1 MFLFLFKSLSTV
13 CQGEI
18 VKKGKSLN
26 IFYSLYQEP
35 VSTIIDSNVIGA
47 YFITVTFLVMGA
59 WE

>member
-1 MFLFLFKSLSTV
+1 M
-13 CQGEI
+13 
-18 VKKGKSLN
+18 KKEKSLN